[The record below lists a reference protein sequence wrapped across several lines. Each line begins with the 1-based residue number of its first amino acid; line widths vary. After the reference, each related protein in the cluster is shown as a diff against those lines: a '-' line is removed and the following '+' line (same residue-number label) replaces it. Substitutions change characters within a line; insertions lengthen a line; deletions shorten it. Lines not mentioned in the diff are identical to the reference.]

1 MENKEKE
8 DSYSHILK
16 YTGILGGVQG
26 LSVLVGIVRNKFAA
40 LFLGPNGMGMVS
52 LLNSTVNMMVSAT
65 SFGIP
70 TSAVHEISENYHL
83 SSKQLLE
90 SIKLIRSW
98 VLLTAVLG
106 VLVCV
111 CLGPLFNNWTF
122 TWGNHTLHYMLLAP
136 TVGLTI
142 LVGGEMAVLKATR
155 QLKALAYSSLY
166 VVAAS
171 LMISAPVYYL
181 WGQSGIV
188 FVLNFQAFV
197 QLVCV
202 MRYSLRYYPY
212 SISLSRSYLKSGA
225 HVIRLGIA
233 FVLSGVINSGAEFLV
248 RTYLNNV
255 GDLGEVGLF
264 NACSTLVLVYG
275 GLVFSAMESD
285 YYPRLS
291 CIKGK
296 GSDLNACVNRQIEVN
311 TLLISPF
318 IIMLIFGLPILIPL
332 LYDKSFMGILL
343 MAQFAAVSMLFRAV
357 YLPIEYL
364 PLSKGQSFVFLG
376 QETFAVVLLFV
387 FEIVGFNLYGLTGMG
402 IGIVLAYFVEAIA
415 VCFFSRIYYSMAIS
429 KSAYLYMGIETLF
442 CFLALT
448 VVVSVDL
455 NFYYWLAAF
464 VFSAMNVCFSLYII
478 KTKTHLIDKIMARL
492 KR

>member
-1 MENKEKE
+1 M
-8 DSYSHILK
+8 
-16 YTGILGGVQG
+16 
-26 LSVLVGIVRNKFAA
+26 
-40 LFLGPNGMGMVS
+40 
-52 LLNSTVNMMVSAT
+52 
-65 SFGIP
+65 
-70 TSAVHEISENYHL
+70 
-83 SSKQLLE
+83 
-90 SIKLIRSW
+90 
-98 VLLTAVLG
+98 
-106 VLVCV
+106 
-111 CLGPLFNNWTF
+111 
-122 TWGNHTLHYMLLAP
+122 
-136 TVGLTI
+136 
-142 LVGGEMAVLKATR
+142 
-155 QLKALAYSSLY
+155 
-166 VVAAS
+166 
-171 LMISAPVYYL
+171 
-181 WGQSGIV
+181 
-188 FVLNFQAFV
+188 
-197 QLVCV
+197 
-202 MRYSLRYYPY
+202 
-212 SISLSRSYLKSGA
+212 KSGV

-255 GDLGEVGLF
+255 GDLEEVGLF

-296 GSDLNACVNRQIEVN
+296 GSELNACVNRQIEVN

-387 FEIVGFNLYGLTGMG
+387 FEIIGFNLYGLTGMG

-415 VCFFSRIYYSMAIS
+415 VCIFSRIYYSMAIS

-442 CFLALT
+442 CLFALT

-478 KTKTHLIDKIMARL
+478 KTKTHLVEKIMARL